1 VTKKKMVKIEL
12 ANTRFVRSELKD
24 HASEFIHYAKYA
36 GYILF
41 GFNKHLASAKIYPLK
56 PEIAERNHR
65 LVVETSLLN
74 AKVLFQITQIY
85 PSFKNW
91 SIKSLTPD
99 MEINVPARKPAV
111 IEAVPKGKKTAK
123 KKAVAKAGSS
133 KKSTKKSEKKVTKK
147 VGKAVKKAVKKVAKK
162 VVKKTVKKKTAK
174 KK

>member
-1 VTKKKMVKIEL
+1 MVKIEL

-36 GYILF
+36 GYILL
-41 GFNKHLASAKIYPLK
+41 GFNKHLASAKIFPLK

-99 MEINVPARKPAV
+99 MEINVPVRKPAAV
-111 IEAVPKGKKTAK
+111 EAVPKEKKTGKKKTVE
-123 KKAVAKAGSS
+123 KAASS
-133 KKSTKKSEKKVTKK
+133 KKSSKKSEKKITKK
-147 VGKAVKKAVKKVAKK
+147 VDKAVKKTVKKAVKKVVKK
-162 VVKKTVKKKTAK
+162 ATKKTVKKKTSK